1 MKYIFEVYK
10 DGVCGI
16 IEVVAKDDQEAIK
29 KVNGMGLK
37 FSSMKSAIG
46 IYKIQYAMQNM
57 NRWKL

>member
-10 DGVCGI
+10 DGVSGI

-29 KVNGMGLK
+29 KVNNMGLK
-37 FSSMKSAIG
+37 FSSMKSAIS
-46 IYKIQYAMQNM
+46 IYKIQYAMQNT

>member
-10 DGVCGI
+10 DGVNGI
-16 IEVVAKDDQEAIK
+16 IEVIAKDDQDAIK

-37 FSSMKSAIG
+37 FSSMKSAIS
-46 IYKIQYAMQNM
+46 IYKIQYAMQNT